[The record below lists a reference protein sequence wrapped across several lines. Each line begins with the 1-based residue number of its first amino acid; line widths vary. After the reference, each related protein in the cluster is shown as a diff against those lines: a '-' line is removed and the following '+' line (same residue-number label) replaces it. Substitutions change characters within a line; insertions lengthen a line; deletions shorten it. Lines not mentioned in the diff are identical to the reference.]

1 MSIYVKLMKIQSD
14 LKVKKTKRNNFGNF
28 DHRSCEDILEAI
40 KPLLKDNELVLL
52 LNDEITTTSERV
64 YVKAI
69 ATLTD
74 GNEKIETVAYARE
87 SLAPKAKMDESQTT
101 GSASSYARK
110 YALNGLFCIDEG
122 KDADINEDFTEVE
135 TIETLDE
142 LKKYYKENIDKIKD
156 KKTFDKIV
164 SERKAVLSGTE
175 K

>member
-1 MSIYVKLMKIQSD
+1 MYKKLNKIQTE
-14 LKVKKTKRNNFGNF
+14 LKVAKTKRNNFGNF
-28 DHRSCEDILEAI
+28 DYRSCEDILEAL
-40 KPLLKDNELVLL
+40 KPLLKQEELVLL
-52 LNDEITTTSERV
+52 LNDDIITVGERV
-64 YVKAI
+64 YVKST

-74 GNEKIETVAYARE
+74 GENKIETVAMARE

-135 TIETLDE
+135 TIETVED
-142 LKKYYKENIDKIKD
+142 LKKYYKENIGKIKD

-164 SERKAVLSGTE
+164 SERKAVLSGAT

>member
-1 MSIYVKLMKIQSD
+1 MYKKLNKIQTE
-14 LKVKKTKRNNFGNF
+14 LKVAKTKRNNFGNF
-28 DHRSCEDILEAI
+28 DYRSCEDILEAL
-40 KPLLKDNELVLL
+40 KPLLKQEGLVLL
-52 LNDEITTTSERV
+52 LNDDIITVGERV
-64 YVKAI
+64 YVKST

-74 GNEKIETVAYARE
+74 GENKIETVAMARE

-135 TIETLDE
+135 TIETVED
-142 LKKYYKENIDKIKD
+142 LKKYYKENIGKIKD

-164 SERKAVLSGTE
+164 SERKAVLSGAT